1 MKNKKTLL
9 CGLLCVCALAA
20 ASFAPNFA
28 YASAENSA
36 GIKDSDFFQPASGV
50 TAQPSEDIALTD
62 ITMSYTA
69 DGCVYYGTEGTAFP
83 ADMSSFRWN
92 LTINQLA
99 AGQSFTISFLKDAQK
114 RPFDGAVGVSF
125 VFEAFSEGVLR
136 LYILDAADGSLLQE
150 MIDTDSQW
158 AYQKD
163 GTFPE
168 DYPKDPEAEE
178 GHSHGMVGRLT
189 CANAIGQTLQF
200 VNMVDSASFGGT
212 TNRPAVTTGNSLGTT
227 VPGEIFTNRDMK
239 INNLVLALS
248 AGGQNGTTGPE
259 TELSFT
265 VSTPA
270 DKKTVAYN
278 SSVSGVKTS
287 ISAMVASSE
296 KAAAG
301 TLPADEYFAMKEEF
315 AAVDVSALRPRDKFI
330 QQKNLDK
337 ISGNLSLTAEK
348 LAAVPGS
355 VTAYSAALNELKN
368 LADVTQTKIEA
379 AKAAKKEYEQNSA
392 FVKYL
397 EGEKLEEVEALIAAL
412 DESLLLRGE
421 LHLQI
426 CVYEEKTA
434 AFSAAP
440 SSATPEQIYEAE
452 LSKQA
457 ISLSALDK
465 LSAEDKTAFEN
476 RISACD
482 KKVDEARR
490 TNAYD
495 VEAYK
500 INLYKASV
508 SELGA
513 DASAADFNRV
523 YGERPEL
530 KLDDV
535 MPFDREA
542 LEELLAAADK
552 ALGEKIV
559 LLMEK
564 WYSAYSAKTDFLD
577 DLSSLTQKKIDEAES
592 AAYAKEDFDA
602 LLEISDKIGYDI
614 SSVVENLEE
623 CDRKVKA
630 AKVRIL
636 VTEYSAAAKGEITD
650 LASMN
655 FAYEKY
661 LAVAEADT
669 KLLSAEELAAFDA
682 MKAEADSAYEEKAL
696 ELIGAALEEFEASV
710 AVEDLSDVEALRN
723 AKAKRAAVPDLKYLI
738 VEEDRGEFAGRYEA
752 ADEKLKAEPLYYVET
767 TGTSWTASETED
779 GIRLDNKLGEQNN
792 CDGLALIQ
800 DPLDIDGFDF
810 AFDFTKIG
818 RIWRGEVD
826 GKYPQ
831 SIYVMNILNAAGKN
845 KDEAQGFSVYF
856 FLNQMDQIE
865 VNVYAPNRDG
875 NAVML
880 AQGVIEGVPVT
891 AEPYQPITVR
901 VRVEKKAS
909 NYTLWVNSLA
919 LNIYYRDFINPAEDN
934 PAYMP
939 EFGVGDE
946 IGENIFR
953 GGKAYVSFVVF
964 AESLTPEER
973 ESAITIRMIGDKTFG
988 GYVPPVY
995 TVSVEL
1001 VSGPAKTEYKKGEAF
1016 DKTGI
1021 KMTALLSDGTTVEI
1035 PLDKIKVLGFTS
1047 TSKGTKNVTL
1057 SYTDDSGVTLTK
1069 VIKVTVVDDEAPAP
1083 APAEGPNKG
1092 LIIGLS
1098 VGGGIVLVGAAV
1110 AVAFVLKAK
1119 KKKNDK

>member
-1 MKNKKTLL
+1 M
-9 CGLLCVCALAA
+9 
-20 ASFAPNFA
+20 
-28 YASAENSA
+28 
-36 GIKDSDFFQPASGV
+36 
-50 TAQPSEDIALTD
+50 
-62 ITMSYTA
+62 
-69 DGCVYYGTEGTAFP
+69 
-83 ADMSSFRWN
+83 
-92 LTINQLA
+92 
-99 AGQSFTISFLKDAQK
+99 
-114 RPFDGAVGVSF
+114 
-125 VFEAFSEGVLR
+125 
-136 LYILDAADGSLLQE
+136 
-150 MIDTDSQW
+150 
-158 AYQKD
+158 
-163 GTFPE
+163 
-168 DYPKDPEAEE
+168 
-178 GHSHGMVGRLT
+178 
-189 CANAIGQTLQF
+189 
-200 VNMVDSASFGGT
+200 
-212 TNRPAVTTGNSLGTT
+212 
-227 VPGEIFTNRDMK
+227 
-239 INNLVLALS
+239 
-248 AGGQNGTTGPE
+248 
-259 TELSFT
+259 
-265 VSTPA
+265 
-270 DKKTVAYN
+270 
-278 SSVSGVKTS
+278 
-287 ISAMVASSE
+287 
-296 KAAAG
+296 
-301 TLPADEYFAMKEEF
+301 
-315 AAVDVSALRPRDKFI
+315 
-330 QQKNLDK
+330 
-337 ISGNLSLTAEK
+337 
-348 LAAVPGS
+348 
-355 VTAYSAALNELKN
+355 
-368 LADVTQTKIEA
+368 
-379 AKAAKKEYEQNSA
+379 
-392 FVKYL
+392 
-397 EGEKLEEVEALIAAL
+397 
-412 DESLLLRGE
+412 
-421 LHLQI
+421 
-426 CVYEEKTA
+426 
-434 AFSAAP
+434 
-440 SSATPEQIYEAE
+440 
-452 LSKQA
+452 
-457 ISLSALDK
+457 
-465 LSAEDKTAFEN
+465 
-476 RISACD
+476 
-482 KKVDEARR
+482 
-490 TNAYD
+490 
-495 VEAYK
+495 
-500 INLYKASV
+500 
-508 SELGA
+508 
-513 DASAADFNRV
+513 
-523 YGERPEL
+523 
-530 KLDDV
+530 
-535 MPFDREA
+535 
-542 LEELLAAADK
+542 
-552 ALGEKIV
+552 
-559 LLMEK
+559 
-564 WYSAYSAKTDFLD
+564 
-577 DLSSLTQKKIDEAES
+577 
-592 AAYAKEDFDA
+592 
-602 LLEISDKIGYDI
+602 EISDKIGYDI

-669 KLLSAEELAAFDA
+669 KLLSAEELAAFDS

-710 AVEDLSDVEALRN
+710 AVEDLSAVEALRN

-909 NYTLWVNSLA
+909 NYTLWVNSLS

-1098 VGGGIVLVGAAV
+1098 VGGGVVLVGAAV